1 MLNVKE
7 IIDSIISNKNCVQE
21 KTNMI
26 DISAFL
32 IDNNWFGL
40 VPSIVDQKVMID
52 NSQREVLRKPLE
64 TFLTTPSSS
73 KYLLKKLHDRL
84 AITADLWKTFAKE
97 EKLPESVQMYVLD
110 FLLYRLKK
118 DLPFH
123 EDTEIT
129 DLLKLATDDL
139 TKAHGDLLTFFI
151 AWTRSKT
158 KTAYYRDYMMEKRYT
173 LEEKNGAYSLD
184 EYLALSYRIF
194 NEEYIEE
201 NDMYARA
208 AASKDYTDTWL
219 FLSIHF
225 ICSLRYTD
233 LRRIYHPELPYSPE
247 ETIAKIKDG
256 TFSGEDSLQ
265 VLLSITQ
272 QLAVLPLT
280 PSKTAEKQGIGSIK
294 LTIPAS
300 CERHFAILFAL
311 AEAHRQLAGVPDDPI
326 IRRVTDYE
334 SICRY
339 MGDEIGELFLEANFR
354 PRSATKSYLQAIFLL
369 ADDVLEETDEG
380 PNIKGYMLAALAR
393 SHKGAYGEFASTT
406 FAYLKDAKFSGLTP
420 EFVAFELLERG
431 VLSFSVSLLLKII
444 TNDAYSFL
452 TIKQQTE
459 MIKTLNLL
467 PGTINNVVSLCEAA
481 KSKAETVVKEAIASD
496 SDILALLHEIGSGAA
511 YSKQANS
518 MCLLT
523 AMKKLC
529 PYTGTRQCVGCEYE
543 IGTKST
549 FFLLIS
555 EYKRM
560 LNLYN
565 SVNEPL
571 ERKKYELLVT
581 NILLPKLNEM
591 LNCIGETYGEEV
603 FVQYENYLKEIIA

>member
-1 MLNVKE
+1 MIDVKN
-7 IIDSIISNKNCVQE
+7 IIDSIINRNCVPE
-21 KTNMI
+21 KANMI
-26 DISAFL
+26 DVSAFL
-32 IDNNWFGL
+32 IDNNWFGI
-40 VPSIVDQKVMID
+40 VPSIVNKAVLID
-52 NSQREVLRKPLE
+52 DSQCEVLRKPLE

-73 KYLLKKLHDRL
+73 TYLLNELHAHL
-84 AITADLWKTFAKE
+84 STTADLWKKFAKE
-97 EKLPESVQMYVLD
+97 EKLSDSAQLFVLD
-110 FLLYRLKK
+110 FLLYHLKK
-118 DLPFH
+118 ELPFH
-123 EDTEIT
+123 KDTEIT
-129 DLLKLATDDL
+129 ELLKLATDDL

-151 AWTRSKT
+151 AWVRSKV
-158 KTAYYRDYMMEKRYT
+158 KTAYYRDYIMEKRYT

-194 NEEYIEE
+194 NEDYIEE
-201 NDMYARA
+201 NDMYVRA

-219 FLSIHF
+219 FLSMHF

-233 LRRIYHPELPYSPE
+233 LKRIYHPELPYSPE
-247 ETIAKIKDG
+247 ETIAKIKAG
-256 TFSGEDSLQ
+256 TFSVDDGLH
-265 VLLSITQ
+265 VLLTITQ
-272 QLAVLPLT
+272 QLAVLPLA
-280 PSKTAEKQGIGSIK
+280 PSKTEEKQGIGSIK

-311 AEAHRQLAGVPDDPI
+311 AEAHRQLAGVPDEPI

-339 MGDEIGELFLEANFR
+339 MGDEIGDLFLEANFR
-354 PRSATKSYLQAIFLL
+354 PRSATKSYLQSIFLL
-369 ADDVLEETDEG
+369 ADDILEEAEEG

-393 SHKGAYGEFASTT
+393 SHKGSYGEFASTT
-406 FAYLKDAKFSGLTP
+406 FTYLKDAKFSGLTP

-444 TNDAYSFL
+444 TADAYSKL
-452 TIKQQTE
+452 AVKQQTE

-467 PGTINNVVSLCEAA
+467 PGTINKVVSLCEAA
-481 KSKAETVVKEAIASD
+481 KSKAEIVVKEAIASD

-529 PYTGTRQCVGCEYE
+529 PYTDTRQCVGCEYE
-543 IGTKST
+543 IATKST

-560 LNLYN
+560 LTIYN
-565 SVNEPL
+565 SVNDPL

-591 LNCIGETYGEEV
+591 LNCIGETYGEDI
-603 FVQYENYLKEIIA
+603 FRQYENYLKESIA